1 VRNSVVETRR
11 VRIGFLSDVAV
22 EIREGVREGDLVVAN
37 AGTSLRDGDQ
47 VSAKLSDEFGQTGE
61 R

>member
-1 VRNSVVETRR
+1 VETRR
-11 VRIGFLSDVAV
+11 VRVGLNNDLNL
-22 EIREGVREGDLVVAN
+22 EIREGVREGDIVVAN

-47 VSAKLSDEFGQTGE
+47 VQPKFVDDAGFAGE